1 MATIELIHKRVGND
15 VKIALGLTDGGV
27 AVDWTTVSKVR
38 AVLVSDQQRV
48 KMGECRI
55 SGPDATDPTRLL
67 MLYPASQ
74 PEYLGVARLVVT
86 VTYHGHVSTFDAPL
100 LVFVPS
106 TAEEGTGTVEV
117 EAPVTL
123 DPENNNLE
131 ISVTDVDTS
140 VLEEAISDAQE
151 AAAAANE
158 AAEKATQAAGRNPY
172 IGDNDHWY
180 VWDAEEGEFVDT
192 GVAATGPEG
201 NPGAAAGFGTPQ
213 ASVDG
218 NTGTP
223 SVEISSSG
231 PDTAKV
237 FSFQFHNLKGG
248 KGDPGAAAGFG
259 TPQASVDGG
268 TGTPSVEV
276 AVSGPDTAKV
286 FTFTFHNLKGEKGDT
301 TSAEWG
307 TIAGNIQ
314 NQTDLIALISAI
326 PGLEIVVVNTL
337 PTASADTMSKIYLVP
352 SADPESQNVKDE
364 YITIDNGASA
374 QTRYTW
380 EQIGSTAIDLSDYV
394 TDQEFATALANYV
407 LSSSITDV
415 LRYSAMS
422 LTDAQKTQARTNI
435 GATAPEVFWAT
446 YGTTTVA
453 QIEAAYT
460 AGKVVLC
467 QYNNA
472 IYTYS
477 NKNEYY
483 YYFGCITGQQSKYVR
498 CAISNS
504 AWANGTDTL
513 QLQSQ
518 KVTSLSSSS
527 TDTQYPS
534 AKCVYDELQGKQ
546 GVIDSTHKLDYSL
559 IDNQPTIPEFTDY
572 TDAELQTAIDT
583 AFAGL

>member
-1 MATIELIHKRVGND
+1 M
-15 VKIALGLTDGGV
+15 KIALGLTDGGV

-55 SGPDATDPTRLL
+55 SGPAATDPTRLL

-201 NPGAAAGFGTPQ
+201 
-213 ASVDG
+213 
-218 NTGTP
+218 
-223 SVEISSSG
+223 
-231 PDTAKV
+231 
-237 FSFQFHNLKGG
+237 
-248 KGDPGAAAGFG
+248 DPGAAAGFG

-301 TSAEWG
+301 VSAQWG
-307 TIAGNIQ
+307 TISGNIQ
-314 NQTDLIALISAI
+314 NQADLIALISAI

-337 PTASADTMSKIYLVP
+337 PTASEDTISKIYLVP
-352 SADPESQNVKDE
+352 SADPQSSNVKDE

-380 EQIGSTAIDLSDYV
+380 EQIGSTAISI
-394 TDQEFATALANYV
+394 
-407 LSSSITDV
+407 SSIT
-415 LRYSAMS
+415 
-422 LTDAQKTQARTNI
+422 N
-435 GATAPEVFWAT
+435 
-446 YGTTTVA
+446 A
-453 QIEAAYT
+453 QI
-460 AGKVVLC
+460 
-467 QYNNA
+467 
-472 IYTYS
+472 
-477 NKNEYY
+477 
-483 YYFGCITGQQSKYVR
+483 
-498 CAISNS
+498 
-504 AWANGTDTL
+504 
-513 QLQSQ
+513 
-518 KVTSLSSSS
+518 
-527 TDTQYPS
+527 
-534 AKCVYDELQGKQ
+534 
-546 GVIDSTHKLDYSL
+546 
-559 IDNQPTIPEFTDY
+559 
-572 TDAELQTAIDT
+572 DALFI
-583 AFAGL
+583 

>member
-192 GVAATGPEG
+192 GVAATGSKG
-201 NPGAAAGFGTPQ
+201 DPGAAAGFGTPQASVDGNTGTPSVEISSSGPNTGKVFSFQFHNLKGAKGDPGAASGFGTPQ

-237 FSFQFHNLKGG
+237 FSFLFHNLKGG

-276 AVSGPDTAKV
+276 AVSGPNTAKV

-352 SADPESQNVKDE
+352 SADPQSSNVKDE

-394 TDQEFATALANYV
+394 TDQELATALADYV

-415 LRYSAMS
+415 LRFSSMT

-435 GATAPEVFWAT
+435 GA
-446 YGTTTVA
+446 G
-453 QIEAAYT
+453 
-460 AGKVVLC
+460 
-467 QYNNA
+467 
-472 IYTYS
+472 TYS
-477 NKNEYY
+477 KPS
-483 YYFGCITGQQSKYVR
+483 TGIPASDL
-498 CAISNS
+498 AS
-504 AWANGTDTL
+504 
-513 QLQSQ
+513 
-518 KVTSLSSSS
+518 
-527 TDTQYPS
+527 
-534 AKCVYDELQGKQ
+534 
-546 GVIDSTHKLDYSL
+546 GV
-559 IDNQPTIPEFTDY
+559 IPEFTDY

>member
-172 IGDNDHWY
+172 IGDNNHWY

-201 NPGAAAGFGTPQ
+201 DPGAAAGFGTPQ

-231 PDTAKV
+231 PNTAKV

-301 TSAEWG
+301 VSAQWG
-307 TIAGNIQ
+307 TISGNIQ
-314 NQTDLIALISAI
+314 NQADLIALISAI

-352 SADPESQNVKDE
+352 SADPQSSNVKDE
-364 YITIDNGASA
+364 YITIDNGTSA

-394 TDQEFATALANYV
+394 TDQELATALADYV

-415 LRYSAMS
+415 LRYSSQS
-422 LTDAQKTQARTNI
+422 LSDAQKAQVRTNI
-435 GATAPEVFWAT
+435 GA
-446 YGTTTVA
+446 G
-453 QIEAAYT
+453 
-460 AGKVVLC
+460 
-467 QYNNA
+467 
-472 IYTYS
+472 TYS
-477 NKNEYY
+477 K
-483 YYFGCITGQQSKYVR
+483 
-498 CAISNS
+498 
-504 AWANGTDTL
+504 
-513 QLQSQ
+513 
-518 KVTSLSSSS
+518 
-527 TDTQYPS
+527 PS
-534 AKCVYDELQGKQ
+534 GGIPASDLAS
-546 GVIDSTHKLDYSL
+546 GV
-559 IDNQPTIPEFTDY
+559 IPEFTDY